1 MSAAA
6 SLRRSGH
13 WSNDQALEA
22 WPPPTAFGSQRH
34 LPDGRNLKRTATY
47 ERLRPLAPHPR
58 PTSHVRTGG
67 TNGTNP
73 PPAPCACTRKAPL
86 RVS

>member
-22 WPPPTAFGSQRH
+22 WPAADWLGSQRH
-34 LPDGRNLKRTATY
+34 LPDGRNLNRSATY
-47 ERLRPLAPHPR
+47 ERLRLLTAHPR

-67 TNGTNP
+67 N
-73 PPAPCACTRKAPL
+73 
-86 RVS
+86 